1 MNTRGTQKVPFA
13 TDHPVL
19 SFERCLREA
28 EALPLRE
35 GVLGAVR
42 ARERA
47 ARLPVARARRVICT
61 SVGGVVARSIS
72 MWSGEV
78 EATARARAWLA
89 LTLVPG
95 LAPGH
100 ARRLAERAGGPEAA
114 CALGPAALARAGL
127 GPAAVA
133 AWSEGARRAERE
145 LARLAQLGAAL
156 RAWDEPAYPTAL
168 RAIAEPPLVLAV
180 AGTLAADEPVVAV
193 VGARRASGY
202 GRRVA
207 DELARGLA
215 SVGLTVVSG
224 LATGI
229 DAAAHRAALAAGGR
243 TVAVLATGLDR
254 VYPPWH
260 AGLARQV
267 AAQGAMLTEF
277 ACGTPPLPYHFPR
290 RNRLISGLALGTVVV
305 EAALDSGSLIT
316 ARCALEQGREVFA
329 VPGPIGASLHDG
341 TNRLIQQGAK
351 LVRNVEDVLDEI
363 APQLRARLGAARAA
377 AQGLSAAEACVL
389 DAVRPGATHVD
400 EVIRRTALGP
410 GAALETLLALELRGV
425 VEQQP
430 GMRFRARAA

>member
-1 MNTRGTQKVPFA
+1 MRP
-13 TDHPVL
+13 
-19 SFERCLREA
+19 R
-28 EALPLRE
+28 
-35 GVLGAVR
+35 
-42 ARERA
+42 
-47 ARLPVARARRVICT
+47 
-61 SVGGVVARSIS
+61 
-72 MWSGEV
+72 EV
-78 EATARARAWLA
+78 EATARARAWLS

-95 LAPGH
+95 LGPGR
-100 ARRLAERAGGPEAA
+100 ARRLAEHAGGPEAA
-114 CALGPAALARAGL
+114 CALGHRALASAGIE
-127 GPAAVA
+127 PAIVA
-133 AWSEGARRAERE
+133 AWSAAPRRAARE
-145 LARLAQLGAAL
+145 LVRLAELGATL
-156 RAWDEPAYPTAL
+156 RTWDDPAYPASL
-168 RAIAEPPLVLAV
+168 RTIAEPPLVLAV
-180 AGTLAADEPVVAV
+180 AGTLPADEPAVAI

-207 DELARGLA
+207 EELASGLA
-215 SVGLTVVSG
+215 SVGLAVVSG

-243 TVAVLATGLDR
+243 TVGVLATGLDR

-267 AAQGAMLTEF
+267 AAHGAMMTEF
-277 ACGTPPLPYHFPR
+277 PCGTPPLPFHFPR

-305 EAALDSGSLIT
+305 EATPDSGSLIT

-329 VPGPIGASLHDG
+329 VPGPIGASLHEG

-363 APQLRARLGAARAA
+363 APQLRARLAAVRP
-377 AQGLSAAEACVL
+377 LVPVLTRTEASVL
-389 DAVRPGATHVD
+389 EAVRPGDTHVD

-410 GAALETLLALELRGV
+410 GIALETLLALELRGV